1 MKILFKITKILTFLL
16 ITTNLTGQN
25 TGSGKVIV
33 LINQGKFKE
42 AEYILVNE
50 SLNLNNEK
58 KVELLGDVYGYQKE
72 WEKSKIQY
80 KKLIEINPDNANYH
94 FKYGSVLGMLA
105 LENKIKGVVLVDD
118 IKDAFTKA
126 AELDPSHVEVR
137 WALLELYIQL
147 PGIIG
152 GSFNKAEKY
161 ADELGE
167 ILKIEGFL
175 AKGYIADYRGRDKET
190 EIYFKKALELIGTV
204 NENHPRHNINYQIGK
219 IAARYN
225 IYLDSGIMH
234 LNRYVQN
241 YSASDNVSLNWI
253 FLHLARIYM
262 HKKDKENA
270 LINIDKALLIRP
282 NFKWALQIKQEIEAM

>member
-1 MKILFKITKILTFLL
+1 MRILFKITKILTFLL
-16 ITTNLTGQN
+16 ITTNLNGQN
-25 TGSGKVIV
+25 TGLDKVKV
-33 LINQGKFKE
+33 LINQGKFKK

-50 SLNLNNEK
+50 PLNLNNEK

-118 IKDAFTKA
+118 IKEAFTKA

>member
-118 IKDAFTKA
+118 IKEAFTKA